1 MARNTSTSTYL
12 PPLLFSVTLCTSAG
26 LLFWIQP
33 LIAKTLLPLW
43 GGTPA
48 VWNTCLFFFQSML
61 LVGYVY
67 ALACSRWLS
76 LWAQATLHVL
86 LLLLIATYVFR
97 SPVLAPVLTGLQLK
111 YPTLGVLQTLLV
123 SIGLPFFIISASN
136 PLLQSWFSRLQH
148 HRAVDPY
155 FLFAASNAG
164 SLIALVGFPS
174 LLEPSLG
181 LNEQYKLWRVGFAV
195 LVTLTCAIA
204 IALKPLATASTDP
217 THYKEAEDAPN
228 NRLSVWRRLRWL
240 ALSFVPS
247 SLMLGVTTYIT
258 ADVAAVPLLWVIP
271 LALYLLT
278 FVLAFTKR
286 QLGPH
291 ASRVQMSAVRHE
303 SLIERGDES
312 IVRASRS
319 FARETRAVPVFLTRA
334 MFVAALVVTLILS
347 TGATEP
353 AWVLILANLGFFFI
367 AALMCHTQLANDRPS
382 TTHLAEYYLW
392 IAVGGALGSL
402 FNVLIAPILFTRV
415 VEYPLAIVLACML
428 QRVEPRGS
436 DRNLSK
442 LRNTNYL
449 DVIYPLGLF
458 VLTVSLTMLVPYLRA
473 SSSTIKLLIVP
484 GIPLILINHFFRER
498 PIRFALGLCAVMLAS
513 IYYTGDTSRTLHVSR
528 NFFGTIRVTTDSMG
542 RVNSLY
548 SGNTVHGRQFVDQS
562 RQCEPLS
569 YHHENGPLGQVMAV
583 FNASPANSRV
593 GVIGL
598 GVGAMAAYAKPDQ
611 QWTFYEIDPD
621 VINMARNSQ
630 YFTYLQNCASGSV
643 SVVEGDARLNLHSAP
658 EGYYGLIVLDAFSSD
673 AIPVHLITQQALDLY
688 LSKLAEGG
696 ILAFH
701 VSSRS
706 LNLSPILAD
715 LAESRNLICIAFDD
729 SQPGSLEG
737 KDPSQ
742 WVVMARSEPEINYLS
757 INSQWKRLSGRK
769 GTRVWSDDF
778 SNIVRAI
785 RWR

>member
-1 MARNTSTSTYL
+1 MIRKKLPSTYL
-12 PPLLFSVTLCTSAG
+12 PPLLFSVTLFTSAS

-48 VWNTCLFFFQSML
+48 VWNTCLLFFQSML
-61 LVGYVY
+61 LMGYAY
-67 ALACSRWLS
+67 ALASSRWLT
-76 LWAQATLHVL
+76 LRAQAAVHVVL
-86 LLLLIATYVFR
+86 ILLIAIYLFR
-97 SPVLAPVLTGLQLK
+97 SPVQAPLLTGLERQN
-111 YPTLGVLQTLLV
+111 PTVGVLQTLLL
-123 SIGLPFFIISASN
+123 SIGLPFFIISASS
-136 PLLQSWFSRLQH
+136 PLFQSWFSRFQH

-164 SLIALVGFPS
+164 SLIALVAFP
-174 LLEPSLG
+174 LVLEPSFG

-195 LVTLTCAIA
+195 LVILTCAIA
-204 IALKPLATASTDP
+204 LALRPLATVPIDARQ
-217 THYKEAEDAPN
+217 YKERAEEA
-228 NRLSVWRRLRWL
+228 SHKEVFGWRRLRWL

-258 ADVAAVPLLWVIP
+258 TDVAAVPLLWVIP

-278 FVLAFTKR
+278 FVLAFTN
-286 QLGPH
+286 QQF
-291 ASRVQMSAVRHE
+291 ASATS
-303 SLIERGDES
+303 
-312 IVRASRS
+312 
-319 FARETRAVPVFLTRA
+319 LTRV

-353 AWVLILANLGFFFI
+353 AWALILANLGFFFV
-367 AALMCHTQLANDRPS
+367 AAMMCHGQLANDRPS

-402 FNVLIAPILFTRV
+402 FNVLIAPILFTRI

-428 QRVEPRGS
+428 QTGPRTRS
-436 DRNLSK
+436 DDAQGRFDLHS
-442 LRNTNYL
+442 TYI
-449 DVIYPLGLF
+449 DVIYPLGLL
-458 VLTVSLTMLVPYLRA
+458 VLTLSLTMLVPYLG
-473 SSSTIKLLIVP
+473 SSSTTIKLLIVP
-484 GIPLILINHFFRER
+484 GIPLIIINHFFRQR
-498 PIRFALGLCAVMLAS
+498 PIRFALGLCAVILAS
-513 IYYTGDTSRTLHVSR
+513 IYYTAETGRTLHMAR

-548 SGNTVHGRQFVDQS
+548 SGNTIHGRQFVDQS
-562 RQCEPLS
+562 RQCEALS

-583 FNASPANSRV
+583 FNAAPAHSRV

-598 GVGAMAAYAKPDQ
+598 GVGAMAAYSKPHQ
-611 QWTFYEIDPD
+611 QWTFYEIDPN
-621 VINMARNSQ
+621 VINVARNSQ
-630 YFTYLQNCASGSV
+630 YFTYMQNCVSGSV
-643 SVVEGDARLNLHSAP
+643 NVVEGDARLNLQNEA
-658 EGYYGLIVLDAFSSD
+658 EGYYGLIVIDAFSSD

-706 LNLSPILAD
+706 LNLRPILAD
-715 LAESRNLICIAFDD
+715 LAESRNLICIGFDD
-729 SQPGSLEG
+729 SKPSSLEG

-742 WVVMARSEPEINYLS
+742 WVVMARSAAEISYLS
-757 INSQWKRLSGRK
+757 INSQWKQLNGRK

-785 RWR
+785 KWQ